1 MQKTKKKFTVGLIS
15 AWQTFRMAIV
25 LGLGLSLVGC
35 YPRHVV
41 VAIVA
46 NKNLNTNLQSQPLS
60 MVVTI
65 FELSS
70 GVKLRGKDRI
80 GWGHLVQKPVV
91 HQRVK
96 SFVLIP
102 GEIRQEKFK
111 ISRDVSRVVVK
122 GAYYLE
128 HLKKQKVLIKL
139 KRGLPFRTLHY
150 QIKADNRGMSILT
163 NNRGGN

>member
-1 MQKTKKKFTVGLIS
+1 
-15 AWQTFRMAIV
+15 
-25 LGLGLSLVGC
+25 
-35 YPRHVV
+35 
-41 VAIVA
+41 
-46 NKNLNTNLQSQPLS
+46 